1 MTTPRE
7 AARERA
13 AALAAEAAALATLAD
28 LDLSAQLEQLATAD
42 RRCASARRSAERAER
57 EVLAAKQARDEVV
70 DTIRRAV
77 GATGV
82 RPERAAAV
90 LDIPVGLCR
99 PPVADRPAEP
109 EAGPE
114 AEAEPAPE
122 AEAEPWS
129 SDSDLD

>member
-1 MTTPRE
+1 MTTTTRE

-13 AALAAEAAALATLAD
+13 AALAAEAASLAALAD

-109 EAGPE
+109 ESEPE
-114 AEAEPAPE
+114 AEPGPESEPS
-122 AEAEPWS
+122 WS
-129 SDSDLD
+129 PDSDLD

>member
-1 MTTPRE
+1 MTTATRE
-7 AARERA
+7 AAREKA
-13 AALAAEAAALATLAD
+13 AALAAEAAALAALAD
-28 LDLSAQLEQLATAD
+28 LDLSAQLDQLATAD

-57 EVLAAKQARDEVV
+57 EVVAAKQAREEIV

-77 GATGV
+77 AATGV

-109 EAGPE
+109 EPEPE
-114 AEAEPAPE
+114 AEPEAEPA
-122 AEAEPWS
+122 WS